1 MVDLPIDELHGP
13 GDSPSFLYYT
23 ATRSPFGE
31 VWLAATQR
39 GIRRVWLPGS
49 DESCP
54 KALAHELGTCLRR
67 APSRFVVACQQLA
80 QYFDGRRRS
89 FDLQLD
95 LGGSAFQR
103 KVWAATRRIPYGQV
117 CTYGELAQ
125 AIDAPRSARAVG
137 GALGS
142 NPVPIIVP
150 CHRVLRADGT
160 LGGFGA
166 GVEIKR
172 ALLRLEG
179 FLQSGEEGED
189 VFGRRR
195 ASPRLCR
202 ARLHRIFDLRG
213 CAPTRSKQQH

>member
-1 MVDLPIDELHGP
+1 MVELPIGEPHGP

-31 VWLAATQR
+31 LWLAGTQR
-39 GIRRVWLPGS
+39 GIRRLWLPPS
-49 DESCP
+49 DESCL
-54 KALAHELGTCLRR
+54 KALAHGLGTRLRHD
-67 APSRFVVACQQLA
+67 PSRFVVACQQLG
-80 QYFDGRRRS
+80 QYFAGQRRS

-125 AIDAPRSARAVG
+125 AIDAPGSARAVG

-150 CHRVLRADGT
+150 CHRVLRGDGT
-160 LGGFGA
+160 LGGFAA

-189 VFGRRR
+189 VFGRRG
-195 ASPRLCR
+195 ASPRHLWPS
-202 ARLHRIFDLRG
+202 ASDQDLRR
-213 CAPTRSKQQH
+213 CAPTRSNKQH